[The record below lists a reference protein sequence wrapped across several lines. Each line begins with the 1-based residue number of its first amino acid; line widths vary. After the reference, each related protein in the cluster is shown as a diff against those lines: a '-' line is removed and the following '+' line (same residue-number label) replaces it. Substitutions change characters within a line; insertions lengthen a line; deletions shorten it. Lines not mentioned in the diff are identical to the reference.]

1 MQDDA
6 ALSQK
11 VSQTVL
17 SFSLLLHILYS
28 RPFIGLETKYKTQSF
43 ACGIAKNEHIGFVP
57 SFLNMFFLENIFL
70 TSQPTQF
77 LLKKRSCS
85 VS

>member
-11 VSQTVL
+11 VSKTVL

-28 RPFIGLETKYKTQSF
+28 IGLETKYKT
-43 ACGIAKNEHIGFVP
+43 
-57 SFLNMFFLENIFL
+57 
-70 TSQPTQF
+70 
-77 LLKKRSCS
+77 
-85 VS
+85 

>member
-11 VSQTVL
+11 VSKTVL

-28 RPFIGLETKYKTQSF
+28 IGLETKYKTQSF
-43 ACGIAKNEHIGFVP
+43 ACGIAKNEHIGFVS

>member
-28 RPFIGLETKYKTQSF
+28 RPFIALISF
-43 ACGIAKNEHIGFVP
+43 ACGIAKNVHIGSVP